1 MQHLL
6 LALSMQREV
15 GCKVK
20 DWIHIHKT
28 TIPGAIK
35 HCHGDQSISN
45 SLPMDESEA
54 LEVKDSVIVNNMGE
68 HFVCVK

>member
-6 LALSMQREV
+6 LALLMHREV

-28 TIPGAIK
+28 MIPGAIN
-35 HCHGDQSISN
+35 HCHGDQSIAN

-54 LEVKDSVIVNNMGE
+54 MEVKDSVIVNNMGK

>member
-15 GCKVK
+15 GYTVK
-20 DWIHIHKT
+20 DWIHIHKM
-28 TIPGAIK
+28 TIPGAIND
-35 HCHGDQSISN
+35 CHGDQSIAN

-54 LEVKDSVIVNNMGE
+54 MEVKDSVIVNNMGK